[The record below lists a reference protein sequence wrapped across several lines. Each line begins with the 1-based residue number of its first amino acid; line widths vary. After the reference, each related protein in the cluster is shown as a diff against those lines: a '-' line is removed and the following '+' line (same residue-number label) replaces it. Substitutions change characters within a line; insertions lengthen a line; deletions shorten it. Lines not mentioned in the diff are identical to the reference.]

1 MTINVGVLVSSIG
14 LFCTLLGAVIGF
26 LTFSRNR
33 DKDVRS
39 DASRNAVIETK
50 LDNINQSVNSIAV
63 KFEASEQRWA
73 ATDREVVRIDESV
86 KSAHK
91 RIDTLEKKEEN

>member
-1 MTINVGVLVSSIG
+1 MEIQIATIGAIG
-14 LFCTLLGAVIGF
+14 TVFGIIITW
-26 LTFSRNR
+26 LTFSRGR
-33 DKDVRS
+33 DKEVRS

-63 KFEASEQRWA
+63 KLEVNEQRWA
-73 ATDREVVRIDESV
+73 ATDKQVARIDESV

-91 RIDTLEKKEEN
+91 RIDSLENKEDK

>member
-1 MTINVGVLVSSIG
+1 VDTQTVALIGVL
-14 LFCTLLGAVIGF
+14 CTLLGTLIGF
-26 LTFSRNR
+26 LTFTRNR
-33 DKDVRS
+33 DKDVRN

-63 KFEASEQRWA
+63 KLEASERRWA
-73 ATDREVVRIDESV
+73 ETGKEVVRLDESL

-91 RIDTLEKKEEN
+91 RIDALEKKEEN